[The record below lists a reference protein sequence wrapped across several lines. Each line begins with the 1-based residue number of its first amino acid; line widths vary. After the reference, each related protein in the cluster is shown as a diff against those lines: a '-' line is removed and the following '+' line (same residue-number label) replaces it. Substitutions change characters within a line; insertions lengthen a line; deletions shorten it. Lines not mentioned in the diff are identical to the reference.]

1 MTSKPTD
8 GKSALLPASP
18 AVTPLKTRIGP
29 ELDELMNQPGGSVA
43 DLNSL
48 LAAKRPVALIA
59 AEALLGLDSRS
70 IVKAQLDN
78 VADQLRSKTG
88 GGSMAVLA
96 ADQLRIQAP
105 PHAFEI
111 RTDISSSSALRSAT
125 AFLAAESAASAS
137 LRELIRS
144 FDGSATAQGIKEYG
158 NATSA
163 SISGSAKSILESQA
177 MPSAASFGVSMLLD
191 AERNTSGKLLKIAEE
206 AASSS
211 AASLRSLTESISAT
225 RLSIPT
231 LALLSSAGSISSPAS
246 ESIRAHF
253 ETIAREHSA
262 FEGVTAR
269 IAKQLEE
276 SAASASAFRTLD
288 ADASSLVSAFA
299 VERST
304 IYDTLAKHAAAA
316 DASIASQILQYS
328 NIPVFVPLK
337 LPSATEVNFGLGQL
351 GAVSALAS
359 SLDVDYLGS
368 LKAEVNGLS
377 KPWVEAKT
385 VFASIQA
392 FSELQGIGIAVRS
405 LPAFGGVLTDALR
418 IDLGDWRTAPTY
430 DPRKILEPLART
442 ELYLA
447 QGLNRDLSAA
457 ADEAIAAG
465 FKVAGLAVDY
475 LTSPSLE
482 QFVPSDASPSETA
495 ARRRMGMC
503 FEILWKLERE
513 LRDYI
518 DRLMTAQ
525 YGNNWP
531 RQRLAPAMLV
541 DWKEKAEKLK
551 AQGRPV
557 ERLIE
562 VADFTD
568 YVQIICRTD
577 DFKLLFVAGFRSE
590 AGSVRE
596 SFNRLMP
603 LRLATMHA
611 RVVTKQDLL
620 YLVSESTRLFSAMGI
635 SP

>member
-8 GKSALLPASP
+8 DKSALHPART

-29 ELDELMNQPGGSVA
+29 ELDGLMNRSSGSVA
-43 DLNSL
+43 NLNSL
-48 LAAKRPVALIA
+48 LAANRPAALVAG
-59 AEALLGLDSRS
+59 EALLGLDSRS
-70 IVKAQLDN
+70 IVRAQLDKA
-78 VADQLRSKTG
+78 ADQLRSIA
-88 GGSMAVLA
+88 GGSSMPVLA
-96 ADQLRIQAP
+96 ADQLRVKAP

-111 RTDISSSSALRSAT
+111 GTDISSSNALRSAT

-137 LRELIRS
+137 LRELVRS
-144 FDGSATAQGIKEYG
+144 FDGSTTAQVIKEYEK
-158 NATSA
+158 ATSA
-163 SISGSAKSILESQA
+163 SISGSAKSILDSQT
-177 MPSAASFGVSMLLD
+177 MPSAALFGVGMLLD

-211 AASLRSLTESISAT
+211 AASLRSLTESIST
-225 RLSIPT
+225 TQLSIPT
-231 LALLSSAGSISSPAS
+231 LALLSSAGSISAPAS
-246 ESIRAHF
+246 ESIRAYF

-269 IAKQLEE
+269 IAKQIEE
-276 SAASASAFRTLD
+276 SAASASAFGILN
-288 ADASSLVSAFA
+288 AEASSLVSTFA

-304 IYDTLAKHAAAA
+304 IYDSFAKHAAAA

-328 NIPVFVPLK
+328 KIPVFEPLK
-337 LPSATEVNFGLGQL
+337 LPSAIEVDFGLGQL

-359 SLDVDYLGS
+359 SLDVDYLGR
-368 LKAEVNGLS
+368 LKAEVNGLR

-385 VFASIQA
+385 VLASIQA

-442 ELYLA
+442 ELYVA

-482 QFVPSDASPSETA
+482 QFVPSDASPAEAA

-503 FEILWKLERE
+503 FDILWKLERE

-518 DRLMTAQ
+518 DLLMTAQ
-525 YGNNWP
+525 YGKNWP
-531 RQRLAPAMLV
+531 KKRLAPAMLAN
-541 DWKEKAEKLK
+541 WKEKAEKLK

-562 VADFTD
+562 AADFTD
-568 YVQIICRTD
+568 YVQIICRSD

-611 RVVTKQDLL
+611 RVITKQDLL
-620 YLVSESTRLFSAMGI
+620 YLVSESARLFSAMGV
-635 SP
+635 ST